1 MKHGSKTRAYCV
13 KGSGGSS
20 SLHVRRQNLRTYN
33 IFLKQP
39 AFLKNLFIFV
49 LCLSKLNNFLSSNP
63 RFLFLLYLD
72 AIEWPKGLKD
82 LNTRAKQKFFEA
94 ALIATS
100 DSGKGLELRPRLDY
114 RKCSSAYRCERR
126 LHMGADAAASLPSI

>member
-1 MKHGSKTRAYCV
+1 LCKRQRRVQLPSRTAVKLEDLQHILEAAGVSQKFIYIRALPF
-13 KGSGGSS
+13 KIEQFS
-20 SLHVRRQNLRTYN
+20 
-33 IFLKQP
+33 FKQ
-39 AFLKNLFIFV
+39 
-49 LCLSKLNNFLSSNP
+49 P
-63 RFLFLLYLD
+63 RFLFLLYFD

-114 RKCSSAYRCERR
+114 RKCFSAYRCERR